1 MRLIGDG
8 DLLTRPHFRDAVR
21 AALAAG
27 AGGWVL
33 VDLSRLCFMSAGC
46 AGDLLR
52 LIARADGYDKVV
64 VRCSALHASTLRHLG
79 ATGIGRLVLDELAE
93 NELAEDR

>member
-1 MRLIGDG
+1 M
-8 DLLTRPHFRDAVR
+8 
-21 AALAAG
+21 
-27 AGGWVL
+27 L

-52 LIARADGYDKVV
+52 LIARADGYDRVV

-79 ATGIGRLVLDELAE
+79 AAGIGRLVLDEPAPD
-93 NELAEDR
+93 ELAEDR